1 MKIIDI
7 LVKKANGTLE
17 DGFKF
22 CYKDKVYT
30 YNKAIDSIDQ
40 GNTENTLGRRYVLEN
55 CLNDE
60 VLLFQEETSITE
72 EEKKA
77 IKELTDMKD
86 RKYYMF
92 QDEFCKMAE
101 IILNLI
107 ERLQAN
113 KTIQEET
120 EVK

>member
-7 LVKKANGTLE
+7 LNKKANGTLE

-22 CYKDKVYT
+22 CYKDRVYT

-40 GNTENTLGRRYVLEN
+40 GNTENTLGGRYVLEN

-60 VLLFQEETSITE
+60 VLLFQKETSITE

-86 RKYYMF
+86 RKHYMF

-113 KTIQEET
+113 KLTKEA

>member
-7 LVKKANGTLE
+7 LIKKANGTLE

-86 RKYYMF
+86 RKCYMF
-92 QDEFCKMAE
+92 QNEFCKMAE